1 MLGKTSKKI
10 VMGNVQLINYCKRNK
25 INLIKL
31 MDCNIEKMGNT
42 YFFVLS
48 KNRKNT
54 PLSMDNEIDSQPDV
68 VLTMDVT
75 NDDFEFE
82 NTQWTSRVI

>member
-10 VMGNVQLINYCKRNK
+10 VMGNIQLMDYCNNNS
-25 INLIKL
+25 ISLVKL
-31 MDCNIEKMGNT
+31 NDCNIEKIGNT
-42 YFFVLS
+42 YFFVL
-48 KNRKNT
+48 KKENQPDET
-54 PLSMDNEIDSQPDV
+54 SMDADIDSQPDV

-75 NDDFEFE
+75 NDDFKFE